1 MEKENKCEK
10 NIIREIKKIQIMF
23 EKNLNRILEKYDLT
37 SAQAPIITYLFET
50 EKRGIE
56 VQQKDIE
63 EYFYLKNPTVTGILD
78 RLEKKFFIVRK
89 VSKDDKRK
97 RLIYLTTKAKKIH
110 EDANECLINFRNQ
123 ALKDITKE
131 EFEAAISMINKM
143 SDNLE
148 NIEQM

>member
-50 EKRGIE
+50 EKRGLE

-78 RLEKKFFIVRK
+78 RLEKKSFIVRK

-110 EDANECLINFRNQ
+110 EDANECLTNFRNE

-131 EFEAAISMINKM
+131 EFEAVISMINKM
-143 SDNLE
+143 SNNLE
-148 NIEQM
+148 NIE

>member
-23 EKNLNRILEKYDLT
+23 ERNLNRILEKYDLT

-50 EKRGIE
+50 EKRGLE

-78 RLEKKFFIVRK
+78 RLEKKSFIVRK

-110 EDANECLINFRNQ
+110 EDANECLTNFRNE

-131 EFEAAISMINKM
+131 EFEAVISMINKM
-143 SDNLE
+143 SNNLE
-148 NIEQM
+148 NIE